1 MITAKDL
8 SLKIDLFVRCN
19 FRKRYDKAEKEFVAA
34 KTKLHAAGERKDLLV
49 EHLATI
55 IEKNEERKARKLEE
69 LLKELNIDGDV

>member
-1 MITAKDL
+1 M
-8 SLKIDLFVRCN
+8 
-19 FRKRYDKAEKEFVAA
+19 AA